1 MALLLLLVMLTSCA
15 AAPQNLARKMFTFP
29 EETDTAHVKL
39 LTKKQDLSA
48 VTVCLRSFTDLRRI
62 HLIFSLATASA
73 FNDFLLMKQAEG
85 NLLYLWEHDSF
96 VGGFDKVQSFLGMMS
111 DVHMWDYVFFP
122 CEIQNYLNELTFTPV
137 NVLNWNALDFQITV
151 RVLIE
156 DKQTC

>member
-1 MALLLLLVMLTSCA
+1 
-15 AAPQNLARKMFTFP
+15 MFTFP

-39 LTKKQDLSA
+39 LTTKQDLSA

-85 NLLYLWEHDSF
+85 DLLYLWVRDKEAEFPLQDYKLNTCNSICSTWNGTSGLTHK
-96 VGGFDKVQSFLGMMS
+96 DKVQGFGLRADLYSRE
-111 DVHMWDYVFFP
+111 
-122 CEIQNYLNELTFTPV
+122 CAELECSGFSG
-137 NVLNWNALDFQITV
+137 

-156 DKQTC
+156 DKQNC